1 MALKNALAIWKHS
14 WYINKTL
21 DTIKI
26 KDVLVLN

>member
-1 MALKNALAIWKHS
+1 MGVTNALAIWKHS
-14 WYINKTL
+14 WHIKKPL